1 MKRNLIILTLFVPV
15 MAIPLFIGCDQEEK
29 EIFDGQ
35 EFETLANRKKTRA
48 GDVVEGNIMR
58 VRGGSRQM
66 NLHDEVFTAQ
76 FELKWKTGSLTR
88 GTPPKISYSDLECEV
103 NDTTEDKILRQSLS
117 TQWTGSCHID
127 VTMEIWYY
135 KLADF
140 PSGVEPDKDDPK
152 IKYDAIKD
160 DVVVE
165 LEPDPNY

>member
-1 MKRNLIILTLFVPV
+1 
-15 MAIPLFIGCDQEEK
+15 
-29 EIFDGQ
+29 
-35 EFETLANRKKTRA
+35 
-48 GDVVEGNIMR
+48 
-58 VRGGSRQM
+58 M
-66 NLHDEVFTAQ
+66 NLYDEVFTAQ

-117 TQWTGSCHID
+117 TQWAGSCHID